1 MLSTYFGGM
10 DTDAAYGIAL
20 DPNGNVYLSGGT
32 FSTDFPTF
40 NAFQPGNSGDCDGF
54 ILKFDLKGSAS
65 LYSTYAGGSDED
77 QGEAIA
83 LDANGNVYI
92 VGQTYSPNFPISS
105 GSFQSNYE
113 GEADVFILKL
123 DPSGSALIYSTYV
136 GGSWDDQGIDIAV
149 DAAGNA
155 YVTGYTYSQDFP
167 TSSPLQAANGGYY
180 DAFAL
185 KLNPAG
191 NALVYSTYVGGEDT
205 DFALGIAI
213 DDAGNAYITGG
224 TYSLEFPTASP
235 LIASN
240 SGGCDIFVLKLN
252 AAGNALV
259 YSTFIGG
266 GLDDE
271 GMDIAVDDMGNAY
284 VTGDTNSTDFFT
296 ANPLQAANGGDYDAF
311 VLKLN
316 VAGSV
321 LIFSTY
327 IGGSGEDYGKGIDLD
342 DFGNAYVTGDTNS
355 TDFPTY
361 HQFSEGKGELSDA
374 FVLKIDSAGRTLI
387 YSTFIGGDDVDIGY
401 HIAVD
406 EGGNANVVGYTYS
419 IDFPV
424 ASPMQAV
431 NAGYYDAFVLKL
443 NTIGNMLVYSTYIG
457 GSDSDY
463 GLSIALDASGNAYVT
478 GGTYSMDFPIA
489 DPFQASNGGDED
501 IFLIKLGSFAA
512 PSEPLALTAIPGDGH
527 VILSWSAP
535 NDDGGAPID
544 YYIVFKD
551 GLDVAHP
558 IATSFDI
565 TGLTNGVAYTFAVAA
580 HNSLGVGPTTP
591 TTEATP
597 STDMVLPGV
606 PTLLELTTGDSKVT
620 LSWGPPASGGT
631 GIDYYIIYSNGVDV
645 KHSTALTTEMVGL
658 TNGVEYSF
666 TVAAHNA
673 AGIGPETE
681 VEHATPKASASDGS
695 GGLDLT
701 IILGVVAAIVVALL
715 VAIFMVRRKK
725 PTAPMAPM
733 PPRPAEPVPPP
744 MPVAPIPPPAE
755 VTKYCPWCGEK
766 AGEEF
771 CGNCGRKVS

>member
-1 MLSTYFGGM
+1 
-10 DTDAAYGIAL
+10 
-20 DPNGNVYLSGGT
+20 
-32 FSTDFPTF
+32 
-40 NAFQPGNSGDCDGF
+40 
-54 ILKFDLKGSAS
+54 
-65 LYSTYAGGSDED
+65 
-77 QGEAIA
+77 
-83 LDANGNVYI
+83 
-92 VGQTYSPNFPISS
+92 
-105 GSFQSNYE
+105 
-113 GEADVFILKL
+113 VFILKL
-123 DPSGSALIYSTYV
+123 DPSGSTLIYSTYV

-180 DAFAL
+180 DAFVL

-191 NALVYSTYVGGEDT
+191 NALVYSTYVGGGDT

-252 AAGNALV
+252 AVGNALV

-266 GLDDE
+266 GQDDE
-271 GMDIAVDDMGNAY
+271 GMDIAVDDLGNAY
-284 VTGDTNSTDFFT
+284 VTGDTNSTDFLT

-327 IGGSGEDYGKGIDLD
+327 IGGSGEDNGNAIDLD
-342 DFGNAYVTGDTNS
+342 DLGNAYVTGDTNS
-355 TDFPTY
+355 TDFPTSINF
-361 HQFSEGKGELSDA
+361 QSEKGELSDA
-374 FVLKIDSAGRTLI
+374 FVLTIDSAGRTLI

-443 NTIGNMLVYSTYIG
+443 NALGNMLVYSTFVG

-478 GGTYSMDFPIA
+478 GGTYSMDFPIV

-501 IFLIKLGSFAA
+501 IFLLKLGSFAA
-512 PSEPLALTAIPGDGH
+512 PSEPLTLTAVPGDGH
-527 VILSWSAP
+527 VFLSWSAP

-558 IATSFDI
+558 IATSFDM

-597 STDMVLPGV
+597 STDTVLPGV
-606 PTLLELTTGDSKVT
+606 PTLLELTVGDSKVT
-620 LSWGPPASGGT
+620 ISWGPPASGGT
-631 GIDYYIIYSNGVDV
+631 GIDYYIIFSNGVDV
-645 KHSTALTTEMVGL
+645 KHSTELTTEMVGL
-658 TNGVEYSF
+658 TNGVDYSF
-666 TVAAHNA
+666 AVAAHNS
-673 AGIGPETE
+673 AGTGPSTE
-681 VEHATPKASASDGS
+681 VEHATPKASTSDGS
-695 GGLDLT
+695 GGYDLI
-701 IILGVVAAIVVALL
+701 IILGVVAAIVVASLVVLL
-715 VAIFMVRRKK
+715 VVRGKK
-725 PTAPMAPM
+725 PKAPLPVK
-733 PPRPAEPVPPP
+733 PPEPVPPP
-744 MPVAPIPPPAE
+744 IAVSPIPPPPPPMEAI
-755 VTKYCPWCGEK
+755 KYCPWCGER